1 MASLKSF
8 SSLVVY
14 GMGISATLGGI
25 PGSPLVWTVVVF
37 AVVTVVIAL
46 GARQAFVSSAI
57 AVGARN
63 MVLLVVMVIRVAVHA
78 RADLWGGPGS
88 EVAG

>member
-57 AVGARN
+57 AW
-63 MVLLVVMVIRVAVHA
+63 A
-78 RADLWGGPGS
+78 RATWS
-88 EVAG
+88 SWSSW